1 MSYPFYI
8 HFSRPATERQL
19 TYKQEGTFLLWGFFD
34 ATIAILSYL
43 FLRET
48 KGLSLEQIARDDFNA
63 ILHHKSVDHPD
74 PDQDS
79 EHAGALLI
87 DEDDIGLESEL

>member
-8 HFSRPATERQL
+8 HFSRPTTKRQL
-19 TYKQEGTFLLWGFFD
+19 TYKQEGTFLLWGLFD
-34 ATIAILSYL
+34 ATIAILSFL

-48 KGLSLEQIARDDFNA
+48 KGLSLEQIGRDDFNA
-63 ILHHKSVDHPD
+63 ILNRKSVDHPD

-87 DEDDIGLESEL
+87 DEEDID